1 MNPYV
6 FTRIVGFASLAVGLL
21 ILLRDAVQVRS
32 IPYAIAGVGLLA
44 FGAWRLQ
51 VAARL
56 RP

>member
-6 FTRIVGFASLAVGLL
+6 FTRIVGFASLAGGLL
-21 ILLRDAVQVRS
+21 ILLRDALQVRS
-32 IPYAIAGVGLLA
+32 IPYAIAGVGMLA

>member
-1 MNPYV
+1 MTPYRY
-6 FTRIVGFASLAVGLL
+6 TQIVGFASLLL
-21 ILLRDAVQVRS
+21 GVVILVRDAVTVHS
-32 IPYAIAGVGLLA
+32 LPYGIAGVGLIA

>member
-1 MNPYV
+1 MTPYR
-6 FTRIVGFASLAVGLL
+6 FTRIIGFLALAVGVL
-21 ILLRDAVQVRS
+21 ILLRDAVQVHS
-32 IPYAIAGVGLLA
+32 LPYAIAGVGLLA

>member
-1 MNPYV
+1 MTPYR
-6 FTRIVGFASLAVGLL
+6 FTRMIGFLSLVVGAL
-21 ILLRDAVQVRS
+21 ILARDVIEVHNV
-32 IPYAIAGVGLLA
+32 PYGIAGVGLLA